1 MFCGAK
7 HQISFSLKKIVC
19 PWKSLVAKGKSW
31 PSAPSQPPQAQCG
44 IISVLPLELCALGHQ
59 QGLPAHTWRANSL
72 LPRNNAAS
80 IKSKFLHCFVVLLLG
95 CKTSIKI
102 KVLPSLVL
110 VVGSSVSLATI
121 RVVNP
126 FLHLDGHSVKGARH
140 QVLVICTPSFFQR

>member
-7 HQISFSLKKIVC
+7 HQTSFSLKKIVC

-80 IKSKFLHCFVVLLLG
+80 IKSKILHCFVARLLG

-102 KVLPSLVL
+102 KVLPSSM
-110 VVGSSVSLATI
+110 VGSSVALATI

-126 FLHLDGHSVKGARH
+126 FPHLDGHSVKGAP
-140 QVLVICTPSFFQR
+140 PSPCNLHPPFFQR